1 MSYFLQNGD
10 MFSPTPS
17 KDSVLETLPIGNYI
31 VVETMQGLMFKRTDP
46 FEAPG
51 RMYGDIND
59 RADRILRT
67 FADRPRAT
75 GVLLEGE
82 KGSGKSQLARNISYA
97 GYDIGYPTILI
108 NAPFCGDAFNALL
121 ATVEQPAIV
130 LFDEFEKVYEHRQQQ
145 EQILTLL
152 DGVMTTRK
160 LFILT
165 VNDKYAVNQHMHN
178 RPGRI
183 YYSLQFDG
191 LETNFVREYC
201 MDNLDDKDE
210 IDNIVKIGMMFRAFN
225 FDMLKALV
233 EEMNRYKENAYDALE
248 YLNAQPIAT
257 SSSSSYEVVAIA
269 PNGARSRLTELTEL
283 PMSSRGNFVSSL
295 FNFEESV
302 PPTGEKKD
310 ELMELLGLDEDCD
323 RHLVIRSQE
332 LKKIDVDKERF
343 EFLVSGFTVIF
354 QKKAPSYYDLRSM
367 SMGGAMPALD

>member
-1 MSYFLQNGD
+1 MQNGD

-17 KDSVLETLPIGNYI
+17 KDAVLEDLPIGNYI
-31 VVETMQGLMFKRTDP
+31 VVETMQGLMFKRTES
-46 FEAPG
+46 FEKPG

-59 RADRILRT
+59 RATRILRT

-97 GYDIGYPTILI
+97 GYDMGYPTILI
-108 NAPFCGDAFNALL
+108 NAPFAGDAFNALL

-191 LETNFVREYC
+191 LETSFVREYC
-201 MDNLDDKDE
+201 ADNLDDKDE
-210 IDNIVKIGMMFRAFN
+210 TENIVKIGMMFRAFN
-225 FDMLKALV
+225 FDILKALV

-248 YLNAQPIAT
+248 YLNAQPIAASAT
-257 SSSSSYEVVAIA
+257 SSYQTIAIA
-269 PNGARSRLTELTEL
+269 SNGARSAVVELNEL
-283 PMSSRGNFVSSL
+283 PMTSRGNYVSSL
-295 FNFEESV
+295 FNFEEAV
-302 PPTGEKKD
+302 PAGGKKD
-310 ELMELLGLDEDCD
+310 ELSELLGLDEDLD
-323 RHLVIRSQE
+323 RHLMIKSQD

-343 EFLVSGFTVIF
+343 EFEVDGFTVIF
-354 QKKAPSYYDLRSM
+354 QKKAATFYDLRSM
-367 SMGGAMPALD
+367 SMGGAMMEIE